1 MVTKIKTPK
10 SILRV
15 LNYNENKVK
24 EGNARLIHAG
34 NFLQEKEDM
43 NFYDKLDRF
52 QHLNALNQRT
62 TNKTVHISLNF
73 HPTET
78 FSPEKLASIAD
89 DYMQR
94 IGFGKQP
101 YLVYEHFDA
110 GHPHIHIVTSCIQAN
125 GRRIP
130 LHNIGRDK
138 SEPARKAIESRYGLV
153 RAEDQQ
159 RQHQDILPVNA
170 QKVIYGQV
178 ETKRGITNVLDAVL
192 KTYKYSSLPE
202 LNAILRLYNVAADR
216 GKEDS
221 RVFQKGGLLYRVLDA
236 QGNKVGV
243 PIKASSIHSK
253 PTLAYLENQFQKN
266 QPLKE
271 GHAGRLKTAIDWAL
285 AGKKQLSL
293 PQLIAA
299 LEKQGIATVRRQS
312 AAGQLYGITFIDHR
326 TRCVFNGSDLGKQYS
341 AVGLQKRCASPDQE
355 GQRPS
360 QAAQQRQNTTPEK
373 AASAKTGQA
382 PDNSLHKMDTALIP
396 DKSPAGVAGNL
407 IEQLFQPEYNFQGP
421 EQHKKKR
428 RRKRPSVDD

>member
-1 MVTKIKTPK
+1 MVAKIKTPK

-52 QHLNALNQRT
+52 EHLHALNQRT
-62 TNKTVHISLNF
+62 ANKTVHISLNF

-78 FSPEKLASIAD
+78 FSVEKLAGIAD
-89 DYMQR
+89 DYMER
-94 IGFGKQP
+94 IGFAKQP

-110 GHPHIHIVTSCIQAN
+110 GHPHIHIVTSCIQAT

-138 SEPARKAIESRYGLV
+138 SEPARKVIESRYGLV
-153 RAEDQQ
+153 RAEDQR
-159 RQHQDILPVNA
+159 RQQQNIQPVSA
-170 QKVIYGQV
+170 QKVIYGRT
-178 ETKRGITNVLDAVL
+178 ETKRSITNVLDAVL

-221 RVFQKGGLLYRVLDA
+221 RIFQKGGLLYRILDDH
-236 QGNKVGV
+236 GNKVGV

-271 GHAGRLKTAIDWAL
+271 GHAVRLKTAIDWTL
-285 AGKKQLSL
+285 AGKQPLSL
-293 PQLIAA
+293 PQLITA
-299 LEKQGIATVRRQS
+299 LEKEGIATVRRQS

-341 AVGLQKRCASPDQE
+341 AAGLQKRCTSPDQE
-355 GQRPS
+355 AQRPS
-360 QAAQQRQNTTPEK
+360 QAAHQRQNTAPQK
-373 AASAKTGQA
+373 PAAAEAGQA
-382 PDNSLHKMDTALIP
+382 PDNSLHKIDAAHTTNTLP
-396 DKSPAGVAGNL
+396 VAIVGNL
-407 IEQLFQPEYNFQGP
+407 VEQLFQPEYNFQGP
-421 EQHKKKR
+421 EHHKGKK

>member
-1 MVTKIKTPK
+1 
-10 SILRV
+10 
-15 LNYNENKVK
+15 VK
-24 EGNARLIHAG
+24 EGAARLIHAG

-43 NFYDKLDRF
+43 KFHDKLDRF
-52 QHLNALNQRT
+52 QRLFALNQRT
-62 TNKTVHISLNF
+62 ENKTVHISLNF
-73 HPTET
+73 HPTEN
-78 FSPEKLASIAD
+78 FPAEKLACIAD

-110 GHPHIHIVTSCIQAN
+110 GHPHIHIVTSCIQAT

-153 RAEDQQ
+153 RAEDQR
-159 RQHQDILPVNA
+159 RQQQDIQPLNA

-202 LNAILRLYNVAADR
+202 LNAILHLYNVAADR

-221 RVFQKGGLLYRVLDA
+221 RIFQKGGLVYRVLDD

-243 PIKASSIHSK
+243 PVKASSIYSK
-253 PTLAYLENQFQKN
+253 PTLAYLENQFRKN

-271 GHAGRLKTAIDWAL
+271 GYAQRLKTAIDWAL
-285 AGKKQLSL
+285 AGRQQFSLS
-293 PQLIAA
+293 QLIAS
-299 LEKQGIATVRRQS
+299 LQKEGIATVKRQS
-312 AAGQLYGITFIDHR
+312 ATGQLYGITFIDHR
-326 TRCVFNGSDLGKQYS
+326 TRCAFNGSDLGKQYS
-341 AVGLQKRCASPDQE
+341 AAGLQKRCALLNQE
-355 GQRPS
+355 DHHPS
-360 QAAQQRQNTTPEK
+360 QATQQRQNTAQERPAPIKQTPD
-373 AASAKTGQA
+373 T
-382 PDNSLHKMDTALIP
+382 SLHKMDASHTP
-396 DKSPAGVAGNL
+396 DISPAGVAGNL

-421 EQHKKKR
+421 EQHKRKK